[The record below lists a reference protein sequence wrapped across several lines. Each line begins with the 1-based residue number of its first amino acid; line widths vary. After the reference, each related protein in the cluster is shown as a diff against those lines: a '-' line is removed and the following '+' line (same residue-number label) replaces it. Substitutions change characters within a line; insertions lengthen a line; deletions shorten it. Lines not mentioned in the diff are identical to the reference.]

1 MELAHCIH
9 VLHLTRKVIMAAVG
23 IVQVIGTMAAIASVV
38 SFSPQAWKIIRTRD
52 VKGLSTGMYT
62 LTVAAFALWMTY
74 GLLQGDWTLFVPNF
88 LCLIFSGFIL
98 MMIMMPKKAR
108 DNVSDTIN
116 DKITPE
122 KTQ

>member
-1 MELAHCIH
+1 
-9 VLHLTRKVIMAAVG
+9 MAAVG